1 MNAQTTEY
9 RVVMK
14 LDYLILS
21 ALAAI
26 GIDVIS
32 ALSISD
38 PVPTEYQ
45 GHFAHTIE
53 RPVVIARKYLL
64 LP

>member
-1 MNAQTTEY
+1 
-9 RVVMK
+9 MK